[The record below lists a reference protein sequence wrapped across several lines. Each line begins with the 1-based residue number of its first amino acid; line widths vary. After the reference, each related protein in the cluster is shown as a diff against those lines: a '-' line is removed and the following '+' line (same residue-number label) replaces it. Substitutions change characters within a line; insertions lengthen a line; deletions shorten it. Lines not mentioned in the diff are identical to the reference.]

1 MPQEFTKI
9 EDILTY
15 ILNVYSEENPMRDD
29 ELGCM
34 GVYEDLYQIAKA
46 MDIRA
51 LFVRVI
57 L

>member
-1 MPQEFTKI
+1 MVFDKI

-15 ILNVYSEENPMRDD
+15 ILNVYVSANPYKDD
-29 ELGCM
+29 IMSMDTYNKLNE
-34 GVYEDLYQIAKA
+34 IAKA

-51 LFVRVI
+51 SFVRVI

>member
-15 ILNVYSEENPMRDD
+15 ILNVYGEKNPMRDD

-34 GVYEDLYQIAKA
+34 GVYEDLYEIAKA

-51 LFVRVI
+51 LSVHVI

>member
-15 ILNVYSEENPMRDD
+15 ILNVYSEKNPMRDD

-34 GVYEDLYQIAKA
+34 GVYEDLYEIAKA

-51 LFVRVI
+51 LSVHVI

>member
-15 ILNVYSEENPMRDD
+15 ILNVYSEKNPMRDD

-51 LFVRVI
+51 LSVHVI